1 MVAACLVPVMI
12 AEALALGLGAPL
24 PVVAVAAMVTG
35 LALGVYA
42 VIFQTMMQTAVP
54 AAVLAR
60 VSAFDLLGSELAQP
74 AGYALAGPAGAA
86 VGPHGFLAAGAA
98 VVFLGAA
105 AMTLPRSLRD
115 RALAYGSR
123 SQTAESVSVS
133 QDREPEGG
141 GLP

>member
-1 MVAACLVPVMI
+1 MGI
-12 AEALALGLGAPL
+12 
-24 PVVAVAAMVTG
+24 
-35 LALGVYA
+35 YF

-74 AGYALAGPAGAA
+74 AGYALAGPAGTA
-86 VGPHGFLAAGAA
+86 VGPHTFLAAGSA

-123 SQTAESVSVS
+123 NRVPESADVSH
-133 QDREPEGG
+133 EPEPEDG
-141 GLP
+141 GLA